1 MIAAVNAAVSRS
13 RTVIVAY
20 VVLVIAGIV
29 SYVNMPKEFEPD
41 IELPFITVAMT
52 LDGAS
57 PLDSERL
64 LVRPMEQELRT
75 LDGLREMVSS
85 AREGRATV
93 TLELE
98 PTINVP
104 MALQEVRDRVAAGK
118 AKLPA
123 DAEEPRVNEI
133 KFSRFDPMMVINI
146 GGRAPERTLTMIARD
161 LRDRIESIG
170 GVLEVALVGVREE
183 QLEIIVDPL
192 LMESYGLSPVDVL
205 GFVER
210 NNRLVAAGSLEAEQG
225 RFAVKVPGI
234 IESPDDVLN
243 MPIKTDGQ
251 NIVLFRDVASVR
263 RSFRDAESF
272 ARLNGEPALTLEV
285 INRSGAN
292 VLATAD
298 QIKQVVAQAQ
308 QLWPPGIQLN
318 YSRDK
323 SVFIRNNISD
333 LVDSVGVAVVLV
345 VISLIAVL
353 GIRSALLVGLAIPGS
368 MVAAFLFLDL
378 GGLTINMVVL
388 FGLIMSVGLLVDGAI
403 VVTELAD
410 RKMAEGMPR
419 ADAYREAAQRMA
431 WPVITATLTTL
442 AAFLPLLFW
451 PGLTGNFLFYLPLTL
466 MATLTASLL
475 MALMFVPA
483 LGSMIGTAGHHNEQA
498 LRTLSVCEN
507 GDLDE
512 ARGITGFYV
521 RVMGWCVDNPVK
533 VVGMFLAVL
542 VGIYALYGQL
552 HRGIG
557 LFPDIDPVQGSVDIR
572 AIGDLSTMEK
582 DRLVRQVEERIYG
595 IEGIRDMYVRSGL
608 AQAGAPQDQIGSIR
622 LNLTDWRYRTTA
634 NEIMREVRRATA
646 DIAGIQI
653 EARLPEEG
661 PVQGKPIV
669 IEVSGISI
677 EAIQQGV
684 ELVRAELEQVPGA
697 LNVEDTRPLPGIEW
711 LLRVNRSEAA
721 KFGADV
727 ALVGNII
734 QLVTNGIKL
743 GEYRPDDADEELDI
757 RVRFPADQRSLDR
770 LAELRVPTIQGNV
783 PIGTFVTREAAD
795 AMPTIVRTDMRR
807 TMLVQA
813 DLERGIPLGNV
824 LADFGKRMGD
834 VELPPGV
841 QLRFKGSAQ
850 EEADTVMFLGRAFL
864 IALGLIAMILLA
876 QFNSI
881 YQCLLI
887 LTAVVFSTG
896 GVLLG
901 LMVSMKPFVL
911 MACGIGII
919 ALAGIVVNNNI
930 VLIDTYNGLRSTGMA
945 VREAIL
951 RTGAQRLR
959 PVLLTTGTTVLGLF
973 PMAIALNID
982 FVQRDM
988 YFGGPGTA
996 WWELMS
1002 AVISGGLV
1010 FATALTLLMTPCLL
1024 MIQENVSAR
1033 WHAWRARPAEARP
1046 APAPAEP

>member
-1 MIAAVNAAVSRS
+1 MISAVNAAVSRS
-13 RTVIVAY
+13 RTVLVAY
-20 VVLVIAGIV
+20 LVLVIAGIL

-41 IELPFITVAMT
+41 IELPFITVSMT
-52 LDGAS
+52 LEGAS

-75 LDGLREMVSS
+75 LPGLREMVSS
-85 AREGRATV
+85 AREGRATI
-93 TLELE
+93 TLELD
-98 PTINVP
+98 PTIDV
-104 MALQEVRDRVAAGK
+104 MIALQDVRDRVATGK

-133 KFSRFDPMMVINI
+133 RFSRFDPMMVLNI
-146 GGRAPERTLTMIARD
+146 GGRAPERTLAAIARD
-161 LRDRIESIG
+161 LRERIENVP
-170 GVLEVALVGVREE
+170 GVLEVDLVGVREE

-192 LMESYGLSPVDVL
+192 LMESMGLSPVDVL
-205 GFVER
+205 AFVER
-210 NNRLVAAGSLEAEQG
+210 NNRLIAAGSLEAEQG
-225 RFAVKVPGI
+225 RFPVKVPGI

-251 NIVLFRDVASVR
+251 TVVLFRDVASVR
-263 RSFRDAESF
+263 RNFRDADSF

-285 INRSGAN
+285 INSSGAN
-292 VLATAD
+292 VLATSD
-298 QIKQVVAQAQ
+298 QVKQVVAEAQ
-308 QLWPPGIQLN
+308 QFWPPGIQLN

-323 SVFIRNNISD
+323 SIFIRSNISN
-333 LVDSVGVAVVLV
+333 LVDSVGTAIVLV
-345 VISLIAVL
+345 VISLIAIL
-353 GIRSALLVGLAIPGS
+353 GIRSAILVGLAIPGS

-388 FGLIMSVGLLVDGAI
+388 FGLIMSVGLLVDGSI

-410 RKMAEGMPR
+410 RKMAEGLPR

-431 WPVITATLTTL
+431 WPVITATVTTL

-451 PGLTGNFLFYLPLTL
+451 PGLTGNFLFFLPLTL

-483 LGSMIGTAGHHNEQA
+483 LGSMIGSAAHHNEKA
-498 LRTLSVCEN
+498 MRTLAVCEN
-507 GDLDE
+507 GDLNE
-512 ARGITGFYV
+512 ATGLTGAYV
-521 RVMGWCVDNPVK
+521 RIMGWCVDNPVK
-533 VVGMFLAVL
+533 VVAAFFTVL

-557 LFPDIDPVQGSVDIR
+557 LFPEIDPVQGSVDIR
-572 AIGDLSTMEK
+572 AMGDLSAVER
-582 DRLVRQVEERIYG
+582 DRLVRQVEDRIFE
-595 IEGIRDMYVRSGL
+595 IPGIRDMYVRSG
-608 AQAGAPQDQIGSIR
+608 AVQAGAPPDQIGSVR
-622 LNLTDWRYRTTA
+622 LNFADWRVRPTA

-646 DIAGIQI
+646 DIAGLQI

-661 PVQGKPIV
+661 PVQGKPII
-669 IEVSGISI
+669 IEVSGISLD
-677 EAIQQGV
+677 AIQEGV
-684 ELVRAELEQVPGA
+684 EVVRAELERVPGA

-711 LLRVNRSEAA
+711 LLRVDRAEAA
-721 KFGADV
+721 KFGADI
-727 ALVGNII
+727 ALVGNIV

-743 GEYRPDDADEELDI
+743 GEFRPDDADDELDI
-757 RVRFPADQRSLDR
+757 RVRFPAEQRSLDR
-770 LAELRVPTIQGNV
+770 LAELRIPTAQGNV

-795 AMPTIVRTDMRR
+795 AMPTIVRTDGRR

-813 DLERGIPLGNV
+813 DLERGVPLGTV
-824 LADFGKRMGD
+824 LSEFSRRMGD

-850 EEADTVMFLGRAFL
+850 EEADTVAFLGRAFL

-881 YQCLLI
+881 YQALLI
-887 LTAVVFSTG
+887 LTAIIFATG

-930 VLIDTYNGLRSTGMA
+930 VLIDTYNNLRASGMA
-945 VREAIL
+945 VREAIM

-982 FVQRDM
+982 FAARDM

-996 WWELMS
+996 WWELMA
-1002 AVISGGLV
+1002 AVISGGLI
-1010 FATALTLLMTPCLL
+1010 FATALTLLMTPCML
-1024 MIQENVSAR
+1024 MIQENVSAW
-1033 WHAWRARPAEARP
+1033 WHARGRRTGREAEAT
-1046 APAPAEP
+1046 

>member
-20 VVLVIAGIV
+20 VVLVVAGIV

-64 LVRPMEQELRT
+64 LIRPMEQELRT

-98 PTINVP
+98 PTIDVP

-118 AKLPA
+118 AKLPT

-133 KFSRFDPMMVINI
+133 KFSRFDPMMVINL
-146 GGRAPERTLTMIARD
+146 GGRAPERTLTIIARD

-210 NNRLVAAGSLEAEQG
+210 NNRLVAAGSLESEQG

-263 RSFRDAESF
+263 RSFRDPESF

-292 VLATAD
+292 VLTTAD
-298 QIKQVVAQAQ
+298 QIKQVVIQAQ
-308 QLWPPGIQLN
+308 EFWPPGIQLN

-333 LVDSVGVAVVLV
+333 LVDSVGTAIVLV
-345 VISLIAVL
+345 VISLIAIL

-378 GGLTINMVVL
+378 GGLSINMVVL

-410 RKMAEGMPR
+410 RKMAEGMAR

-451 PGLTGNFLFYLPLTL
+451 PGLTGNFLFYLPMTL

-475 MALMFVPA
+475 MALLFVPA
-483 LGSMIGTAGHHNEQA
+483 LGSMIGSAGHHNEQA

-507 GDLDE
+507 GDLNE
-512 ARGITGFYV
+512 ARGITGAYI
-521 RVMGWCVDNPVK
+521 RLMSWCIDNPLK
-533 VVGMFLAVL
+533 VIGMFLTVL
-542 VGIYALYGQL
+542 VAIYALYGQL

-557 LFPDIDPVQGSVDIR
+557 LFPDIDPAQGSVDIR
-572 AIGDLSTMEK
+572 AIGDLSTVEK
-582 DRLVRQVEERIYG
+582 DRLVHQVEERIYG
-595 IEGIRDMYVRSGL
+595 IEGIRDMYVRTGA

-622 LNLTDWRYRTTA
+622 LNFTDWRFRGTA
-634 NEIMREVRRATA
+634 NDIMREVRAATA
-646 DIAGIQI
+646 DVAGLQI

-669 IEVSGISI
+669 IEISGISI
-677 EAIQQGV
+677 EAMQQGV
-684 ELVRAELEQVPGA
+684 ALVRAELERVPGA

-743 GEYRPDDADEELDI
+743 GDYRPDDADEEMDI

-795 AMPTIVRTDMRR
+795 ATPTIVRTDMRR

-813 DLERGIPLGNV
+813 DLERGVPLGTV
-824 LADFGKRMGD
+824 LAEFSQRMSD
-834 VELPPGV
+834 VELPAGI
-841 QLRFKGSAQ
+841 QLRFKGGAQ
-850 EEADTVMFLGRAFL
+850 EEADTVLFLGKAFL

-881 YQCLLI
+881 YQALLI
-887 LTAVVFSTG
+887 LTAVIFSTG

-901 LMVSMKPFVL
+901 LMITMQPFVL
-911 MACGIGII
+911 MACGIGVI

-930 VLIDTYNGLRSTGMA
+930 VLIDTYNGLRATGMA

-982 FVQRDM
+982 FVSRDM

-996 WWELMS
+996 WWELMA
-1002 AVISGGLV
+1002 AVISGGLL

-1024 MIQENVSAR
+1024 MIQENVSAS
-1033 WHAWRARPAEARP
+1033 WHAWRSRRTTAAA
-1046 APAPAEP
+1046 AT